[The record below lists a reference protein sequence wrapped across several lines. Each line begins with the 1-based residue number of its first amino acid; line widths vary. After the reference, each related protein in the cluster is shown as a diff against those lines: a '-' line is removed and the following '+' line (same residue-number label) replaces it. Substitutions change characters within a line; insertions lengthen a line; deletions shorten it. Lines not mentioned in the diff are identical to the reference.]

1 MDAMLPAFA
10 GTPSAPLRML
20 YVYAP
25 TGMMPKDWYPTTTGT
40 DFEFKRIMK
49 PLEKF
54 RQDVLVISGLS
65 DYAGRPGGKRA
76 PVANI
81 QAANTESWLGDP
93 NGAHGAGAHAS
104 AVSSYPT
111 GVNPKKTQGADIHCG
126 ISADQIAARQL
137 GKQTRF
143 ASLEVTCEDSRQAGE
158 CDAYTCAYQ
167 AVSWKSET
175 QPLPP
180 EMNPRLLFE
189 RLFGDLDVSG
199 TPAERNN
206 QNAYRKSILDLTLQ
220 DTQRLKG
227 TLGNTD
233 RRKLDEYLTSVRE
246 LEMRIGKAENETRQL
261 PPGLAK
267 PDGIPANF
275 AEHSRLI
282 FDLLTVALQTDVTR
296 VATFMLAREGG
307 VRTYPEV
314 GVPEAHHSISH
325 HGENPILIEKI
336 TKIQCYHLEQFAY
349 FVEKLKSTADGDGS
363 LLDHCA
369 VVYGASMADPNH
381 HDHGKC
387 PTLIVGNA
395 GGRIRTG
402 RHVAYKAGTPI
413 TNFHL
418 SMLSTVGV
426 PMEKLGDSNGELN
439 LLTDL

>member
-1 MDAMLPAFA
+1 MVPAFA
-10 GTPSAPLRML
+10 QAPASPIRML

-25 TGMMPKDWYPTTTGT
+25 TGMMPNDGYPTTAGT
-40 DFEFKRIMK
+40 DFEFRRIMK

-54 RQDVLVISGLS
+54 RKDILVISGLS

-76 PVANI
+76 VVAE
-81 QAANTESWLGDP
+81 NTETWLGDP

-104 AVSSYPT
+104 AVSSYLT
-111 GVNPKKTQGADIHCG
+111 DVNPKKTQGADIHCG
-126 ISADQIAARQL
+126 ISVDQIAARSL
-137 GKQTRF
+137 GKQTKF
-143 ASLEVTCEDSRQAGE
+143 SSLEVTCEDSRQAGE

-167 AVSWKSET
+167 AISWKSET

-199 TPAERNN
+199 TPAERSN
-206 QNAYRKSILDLTLQ
+206 QNAYRKSILDLTFQ

-227 TLGNTD
+227 TLCNTD
-233 RRKLDEYLTSVRE
+233 RRKLDEYLTSIRE
-246 LEMRIGKAENETRQL
+246 LETRIGKAEGQTRQL

-325 HGENPILIEKI
+325 HGENPVLIEKI
-336 TKIQCYHLEQFAY
+336 TKVQCYHLEQFAY
-349 FVEKLKSTADGDGS
+349 SVEKLRSTADGDGS
-363 LLDHCA
+363 LLDHSA
-369 VVYGASMADPNH
+369 VVYGASMADPNR

-387 PTLIVGNA
+387 PTLIAGNA

-413 TNFHL
+413 TNLHL
-418 SMLSTVGV
+418 SMLDAVGV
-426 PMEKLGDSNGELN
+426 PIEKLGDSSGKLN